1 MKNIKT
7 IIKNSILVIA
17 ATAITASCSDDFFD
31 VNDNPND
38 PSISTPMLTLTVAQ
52 QNFTYLNATS
62 MNYLGNFIVYNW
74 STPSNWSANQD
85 LIRYNINN
93 TFYSNIFETS
103 YSVIFRD
110 LTYVKNYVDESGA
123 VDYSN
128 YDVIVET
135 LKGFQYQHLVDLYG
149 DVPFIEANL
158 RGDNTTPVYDDAE
171 TIYKATIDSLTNA
184 ATLALNAPENAEDPA
199 SSDIFFGGDMT
210 KWAQFANTIK
220 LRMLVRLSNTGQDSY
235 ITGQIAS
242 INANG
247 AGYITSDVSANPGY
261 SQNEDQQSPFYGY
274 AGYNAAGEETDRHDF
289 TVATDYLIGFL
300 QEKNDPRIDLLFNTP
315 AKSDTHKGAP
325 QLIALPGVG
334 FTSNDLSKIGDGLL
348 KSPDQDQPIMLLA
361 EGLFL
366 QAEAVT
372 RGYMEGDAKD
382 LYEMAI
388 AASFIYLEVPP
399 IVADPE
405 ATPPVLAKS
414 TVEQAEDYYSQSV
427 ENVSWDASSNKI
439 EAIITQKWIA
449 LNGVSGIESWIEL
462 TRTGYPA
469 NLPIPVDSDGKRP
482 VRLLYPSS
490 EYSRNANNVP
500 AQSASDAFTNAPF
513 WK

>member
-1 MKNIKT
+1 M
-7 IIKNSILVIA
+7 VIA
-17 ATAITASCSDDFFD
+17 ASAITVSCSDDFFD
-31 VNDNPND
+31 VNDNPNS
-38 PSISTPMLTLTVAQ
+38 PSISTPGLTLTVAQ

-62 MNYLGNFIVYNW
+62 MNYLGNYIVYNW
-74 STPSNWSANQD
+74 ATPSNWSANQD
-85 LIRYNINN
+85 LFRYNINN

-103 YSVIFRD
+103 YSSIFKD
-110 LTYVKNYVDESGA
+110 LTYVKNFEDASGA
-123 VDYSN
+123 VDYGN
-128 YDVIVET
+128 YDVIAET

-149 DVPFIEANL
+149 DIPFSEANL
-158 RGDNTTPVYDDAE
+158 RGNNTTPKYDDAE

-184 ATLALNAPENAEDPA
+184 ATLALNPSEVAEDPG

-220 LRMLVRLSNTGQDSY
+220 LRMLVRLSNTGQDAY
-235 ITGQIAS
+235 IKDQIAL
-242 INANG
+242 IDANG

-261 SQNEDQQSPFYGY
+261 SQNENQQSPFYGY
-274 AGYNAAGEETDRHDF
+274 AGYDTAGEETDRHDY
-289 TVATDYLIGFL
+289 TVATDYLISFL

-315 AKSDTHKGAP
+315 TSGADHKGAP
-325 QLIALPGVG
+325 QLISLPGTG

-348 KSPDQDQPIMLLA
+348 KSPDQDQPIMLLSEA
-361 EGLFL
+361 LFL
-366 QAEAVT
+366 EAEAVQ
-372 RGYMEGDAKD
+372 RGYMDGDAQD

-388 AASFIYLEVPP
+388 EASFDYLGAEG
-399 IVADPE
+399 
-405 ATPPVLAKS
+405 
-414 TVEQAEDYYSQSV
+414 AEDYYSQAE
-427 ENVSWDASSNKI
+427 ENVSWEASSNKI

-490 EYSRNANNVP
+490 EYSRNGDNVP
-500 AQSASDAFTNAPF
+500 AQTAADAFTNNPF